1 MLMKECNKK
10 MVDKVEGFYE
20 KIVGDTG
27 TLQNLLGKL
36 PGLRGYMERGKRRE
50 ADQLLRDTIT
60 GRLEQI
66 RLDYSSA
73 FRAVGRDIVLAME
86 YAEQMGRADNLMMGL
101 IGKIK
106 DAPVG
111 YAGFFSA
118 VKVDEEDLARLYS
131 FDEQMLNHADQ
142 IGAEVDALSKA
153 VAAGGDL
160 QGSLDA
166 LTSTLLEANATFN
179 SRQEVLNGI
188 K

>member
-1 MLMKECNKK
+1 

-20 KIVGDTG
+20 QIVGGAG

-36 PGLRGYMERGKRRE
+36 PGLSGYMERGQRRE

-60 GRLEQI
+60 GRLEQA
-66 RLDYSSA
+66 RLNYSSVY
-73 FRAVGRDIVLAME
+73 RTVGRNIALAMD

-101 IGKIK
+101 VGKIK

-118 VKVDEEDLARLYS
+118 IKVKEEDLARLYA
-131 FDEQMLNHADQ
+131 FDAQMLDHTDQ
-142 IGAEVDALSKA
+142 IVAEVDALAKT
-153 VAAGGDL
+153 VADGGAL
-160 QGSLDA
+160 QGSLDS
-166 LTSTLLEANATFN
+166 LTASLLEANQVFN

>member
-1 MLMKECNKK
+1 

-27 TLQNLLGKL
+27 TLKNLLGKL

-60 GRLEQI
+60 GRLEQV
-66 RLDYSSA
+66 RLNYSSIYQT
-73 FRAVGRDIVLAME
+73 VGRDIFLAMD

-111 YAGFFSA
+111 YSGFFSA
-118 VKVDEEDLARLYS
+118 VKVDAEDLARLYA
-131 FDEQMLNHADQ
+131 FDEQMLNHSDQ
-142 IGAEVDALSKA
+142 IGAEVDALAKA
-153 VAAGGDL
+153 VADGGDMKEL
-160 QGSLDA
+160 LNTLTSALLDA
-166 LTSTLLEANATFN
+166 NETFN

>member
-1 MLMKECNKK
+1 
-10 MVDKVEGFYE
+10 MVEKVEGFYE

-27 TLQNLLGKL
+27 TLRNLLSKI
-36 PGLRGYMERGKRRE
+36 PGLSGYMERGRRRE

-60 GRLEQI
+60 GRLEQV
-66 RLDYSSA
+66 RLNYSTA
-73 FRAVGRDIVLAME
+73 FQAVSRDIFLAMDH
-86 YAEQMGRADNLMMGL
+86 AEQMGRADNLMMGL

-118 VKVDEEDLARLYS
+118 IDVDAEDLARLYS
-131 FDEQMLNHADQ
+131 FDEQMLNHTDQ
-142 IGAEVDALSKA
+142 IGAEVDGLNKA
-153 VAAGGDL
+153 VADAGDL
-160 QGSLDA
+160 GQALTALTTSLLDA
-166 LTSTLLEANATFN
+166 NETFN

>member
-1 MLMKECNKK
+1 
-10 MVDKVEGFYE
+10 MVEKVEGFYE

-27 TLQNLLGKL
+27 TLRNLLSKI
-36 PGLRGYMERGKRRE
+36 PGLSGYMERGRRRE

-60 GRLEQI
+60 GRLEQA
-66 RLDYSSA
+66 RLNYSGVYQ
-73 FRAVGRDIVLAME
+73 AVSRDIFLAMDH
-86 YAEQMGRADNLMMGL
+86 AERMGRADNLMMGL

-118 VKVDEEDLARLYS
+118 IKVDAEDLARLYA
-131 FDEQMLNHADQ
+131 FDEQMLNHTDQ
-142 IGAEVDALSKA
+142 IQAEVDVLSKA
-153 VAAGGDL
+153 VTDGGDL
-160 QGSLDA
+160 SEPLTALTTALLDA
-166 LTSTLLEANATFN
+166 NETFN

>member
-1 MLMKECNKK
+1 MI
-10 MVDKVEGFYE
+10 DKVEGFYD

-27 TLQNLLGKL
+27 SLQGLLGKL
-36 PGLRGYMERGKRRE
+36 PGLSGYMERGQRRE

-60 GRLEQI
+60 GRMEQA
-66 RLDYSSA
+66 RLKYSSVYQE
-73 FRAVGRDIVLAME
+73 VGRNIVLAMD
-86 YAEQMGRADNLMMGL
+86 YAEAMGRTDNLLMGL

-118 VKVDEEDLARLYS
+118 IKIKEEDLARIYS
-131 FDEQMLNHADQ
+131 FDEQMLNHTDQ
-142 IGAEVDALSKA
+142 IVAEVDALAKA
-153 VAAGGDL
+153 VSNNEDL
-160 QGSLDA
+160 KGALNA
-166 LTSTLLEANATFN
+166 LTSALLEANEVFN

>member
-1 MLMKECNKK
+1 

-20 KIVGDTG
+20 KIVGDSG
-27 TLQNLLGKL
+27 GLRNLLSKI
-36 PGLRGYMERGKRRE
+36 PGLSGYMERGRRRE

-60 GRLEQI
+60 GRLEQA
-66 RLDYSSA
+66 RLNYS
-73 FRAVGRDIVLAME
+73 AVYQVVSRDIFLAMD
-86 YAEQMGRADNLMMGL
+86 YAERMGRADNLMMGL

-131 FDEQMLNHADQ
+131 FDEQMLNHTDQ
-142 IGAEVDALSKA
+142 IQAEVDVLSKA
-153 VAAGGDL
+153 VNEGGEL
-160 QGSLDA
+160 SAPMTALTTALLDA
-166 LTSTLLEANATFN
+166 NETFN

>member
-1 MLMKECNKK
+1 

-27 TLQNLLGKL
+27 RLRNLLSKI
-36 PGLRGYMERGKRRE
+36 PGLSGYMERGRRRE

-60 GRLEQI
+60 GRLEQV
-66 RLDYSSA
+66 RLNYSS
-73 FRAVGRDIVLAME
+73 VYQTVSRDIFLAMD

-111 YAGFFSA
+111 YSGFFSA
-118 VKVDEEDLARLYS
+118 IDVDAEDLARLYA
-131 FDEQMLNHADQ
+131 FDEQMLNHTDQ
-142 IGAEVDALSKA
+142 IQAEVDVLAKA
-153 VAAGGDL
+153 VTEGGAMSEPL
-160 QGSLDA
+160 TALTTALLDA
-166 LTSTLLEANATFN
+166 NETFN

>member
-1 MLMKECNKK
+1 

-20 KIVGDTG
+20 KIVGDSG
-27 TLQNLLGKL
+27 TLQDLLSKI
-36 PGLRGYMERGKRRE
+36 PGLSGYMERGRRRE

-60 GRLEQI
+60 GRLEQV
-66 RLDYSSA
+66 RLKYS
-73 FRAVGRDIVLAME
+73 AVFQTVSRDIFLAMD
-86 YAEQMGRADNLMMGL
+86 YAERMGRADNLLMGL

-118 VKVDEEDLARLYS
+118 ISVDAEDLARLYS
-131 FDEQMLNHADQ
+131 FDELMLNHTDQ
-142 IGAEVDALSKA
+142 IQAEVDALTKA
-153 VAAGGDL
+153 AADGGDL
-160 QGSLDA
+160 NEPLNA
-166 LTSTLLEANATFN
+166 LTTSLTEANTTFN

>member
-1 MLMKECNKK
+1 
-10 MVDKVEGFYE
+10 MVEKVEGFYE

-27 TLQNLLGKL
+27 TLRNLLSKI
-36 PGLRGYMERGKRRE
+36 PGLSGYMERGRRRE

-60 GRLEQI
+60 GRLEQV
-66 RLDYSSA
+66 RLSYSTA
-73 FRAVGRDIVLAME
+73 FQAVSRDIFLAMD
-86 YAEQMGRADNLMMGL
+86 YAEQMGRADNLLMGL

-118 VKVDEEDLARLYS
+118 ISVDAEDLARLYA
-131 FDEQMLNHADQ
+131 FDEQMLNHTDQ
-142 IGAEVDALSKA
+142 IGAEVDALNKA
-153 VAAGGDL
+153 VTGGGDL
-160 QGSLDA
+160 GQALTALTTSLLDA
-166 LTSTLLEANATFN
+166 NETFN